1 MQINEQERAEAMRND
16 GLLIGI
22 AGLSLLNGMHF
33 SPFFDPFYVLVKV
46 FGPAFFIS
54 SPLLLFYFTS
64 LLLSV
69 TTLLVAGIPAAIF
82 ERLTGRRKSD
92 FNSLGIWFIGTL
104 LLTIP
109 TLAFQGG

>member
-1 MQINEQERAEAMRND
+1 MQINEQERAEALRND

-33 SPFFDPFYVLVKV
+33 SPFFDPFYILMKP
-46 FGPAFFIS
+46 FAPAFFIS

-64 LLLSV
+64 LMLSV

-92 FNSLGIWFIGTL
+92 FNSLGIWFIATL